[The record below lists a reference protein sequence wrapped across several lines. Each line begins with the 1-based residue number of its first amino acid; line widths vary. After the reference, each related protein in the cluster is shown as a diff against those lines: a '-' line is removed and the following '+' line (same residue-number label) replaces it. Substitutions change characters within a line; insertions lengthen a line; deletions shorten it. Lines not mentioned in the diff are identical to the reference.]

1 LKKADMEYMQ
11 RAIEL
16 ATQARGR
23 TSPNPMVGAVIVKDG
38 KIIGEGYHK
47 KAGTPHAEIHALAAA
62 GNEARGATLYVSLE
76 PCCHH
81 GRTPPC
87 TEAIINSGIK
97 RVVIAALD
105 PNPKV
110 AGGGLQ
116 RLKKAGIDAEFGLMQ
131 EAAMELNAVFFKYI
145 QRALPYVALKTAMTL
160 DGKIAAGSGDSR
172 WITGPEARQHVHQLR
187 NIYDAIMVGIGTV
200 LADNPRLNTRLQ
212 EGQGRDP
219 VRVIIDNQL
228 DLPVNSIIAQSSREQ
243 PSLVFCGKEI
253 DEHKAS
259 ELSRLGVE
267 IIKTDL
273 ENGLVPLQE
282 VLAILAQRE
291 ISSILV
297 EGGAELNASLI
308 EQGLVDKFYWFI
320 APKIIGGREAKSP
333 VGGSGYQFMRE
344 ALELSI
350 RDIKSLGRD
359 ILITAVKSS

>member
-1 LKKADMEYMQ
+1 
-11 RAIEL
+11 
-16 ATQARGR
+16 
-23 TSPNPMVGAVIVKDG
+23 
-38 KIIGEGYHK
+38 
-47 KAGTPHAEIHALAAA
+47 
-62 GNEARGATLYVSLE
+62 
-76 PCCHH
+76 
-81 GRTPPC
+81 
-87 TEAIINSGIK
+87 
-97 RVVIAALD
+97 
-105 PNPKV
+105 
-110 AGGGLQ
+110 
-116 RLKKAGIDAEFGLMQ
+116 
-131 EAAMELNAVFFKYI
+131 
-145 QRALPYVALKTAMTL
+145 LPYVALKTAMTL

>member
-116 RLKKAGIDAEFGLMQ
+116 RLKEAGIDAEFGLMQ

-308 EQGLVDKFYWFI
+308 DGTRRRWLIMNMFE
-320 APKIIGGREAKSP
+320 
-333 VGGSGYQFMRE
+333 GYGNHTF
-344 ALELSI
+344 SI
-350 RDIKSLGRD
+350 KWRFPCKH
-359 ILITAVKSS
+359 LI

>member
-116 RLKKAGIDAEFGLMQ
+116 RLKEAGIDAEFGLMQ

-273 ENGLVPLQE
+273 ENDHKLRCHLFMFKLNGEQIKAIWMSSALHRPIYSLQLTDLDQDGKKE
-282 VLAILAQRE
+282 LRTQ
-291 ISSILV
+291 
-297 EGGAELNASLI
+297 EGSYSLLSSLI
-308 EQGLVDKFYWFI
+308 HAYDDSPSLWQWQGWGFRKL
-320 APKIIGGREAKSP
+320 ET
-333 VGGSGYQFMRE
+333 
-344 ALELSI
+344 ALPL
-350 RDIKSLGRD
+350 
-359 ILITAVKSS
+359 